1 MTLFFQEKMY
11 EFEKNK
17 ANNLILY
24 GITVKH
30 PETSDSLKNRIAN
43 VFRDHLNIRREIA
56 IQKASRVHT
65 GKNIG
70 IAVAISFFLQV
81 FPSLLVVFEHFYHST
96 LFCETGPD
104 VHGTRPVLVTFET
117 FKDRET
123 VLKLAKTLSKKAKIN
138 VSEDLSK
145 RTREARFVSCNMN
158 VKAIF

>member
-1 MTLFFQEKMY
+1 MY

-24 GITVKH
+24 GITTKH

-43 VFRDHLNIRREIA
+43 VFRDHLNIRREIT
-56 IQKASRVHT
+56 IQKATRVHT
-65 GKNIG
+65 GTYIFHNGIPQIQFYQSYNIHL
-70 IAVAISFFLQV
+70 VAIHLCI
-81 FPSLLVVFEHFYHST
+81 L
-96 LFCETGPD
+96 CNKGPD

-145 RTREARFVSCNMN
+145 RTREARYSIYF
-158 VKAIF
+158 

>member
-1 MTLFFQEKMY
+1 MY

-70 IAVAISFFLQV
+70 IAVAISFFLY
-81 FPSLLVVFEHFYHST
+81 PCLLSSNIFIILHYFVKQDLMYT
-96 LFCETGPD
+96 A
-104 VHGTRPVLVTFET
+104 PVQYWLH
-117 FKDRET
+117 
-123 VLKLAKTLSKKAKIN
+123 LKPLKI
-138 VSEDLSK
+138 VK
-145 RTREARFVSCNMN
+145 RFSN
-158 VKAIF
+158 